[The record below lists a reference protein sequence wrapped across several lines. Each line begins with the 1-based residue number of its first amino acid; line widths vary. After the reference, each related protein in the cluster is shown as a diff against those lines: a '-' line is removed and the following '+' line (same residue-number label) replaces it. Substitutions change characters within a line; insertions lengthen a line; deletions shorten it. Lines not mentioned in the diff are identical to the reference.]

1 MLLRSTKAILAGL
14 LVLSLACSGEPIG
27 PEDPPDDPIIGDYT
41 LQTINNL
48 PLPVVIEDDGT
59 ITVEITA
66 GVVNIFP
73 DGTFNDI
80 TDLRITEDGESST
93 FVDTGLGTWS
103 RTANV
108 ITFTLSDGSGSYTM
122 TWDGGDRLSQLFDG
136 DQLVYER

>member
-1 MLLRSTKAILAGL
+1 MLLRSTKVLLAGL
-14 LVLSLACSGEPIG
+14 LVLSVACGGESVA
-27 PEDPPDDPIIGDYT
+27 PEDPPDDPVIGDYT

-48 PLPVVIEDDGT
+48 PLPVVIEDDGI

-80 TDLRITEDGESST
+80 TDLRITDGGQVST

-108 ITFTLSDGSGSYTM
+108 ITFTLSGGAGSYAM